1 MKRNPN
7 GKFAKALVRVGD
19 LVVCDIKGF
28 NPGFTKDKPY
38 KVVMTARCKE
48 RTAYGRFSQYFGSG
62 DAIEITK
69 PNEFAV
75 IDDNGLCRKL
85 SLTVESDSSWRKEH
99 SKVFG
104 EWMILP

>member
-19 LVVCDIKGF
+19 LAVCSNSGF

-38 KVVMTARCKE
+38 KVIATFRSHYENRSHYDRYNGQMSIKRE
-48 RTAYGRFSQYFGSG
+48 
-62 DAIEITK
+62 
-69 PNEFAV
+69 NEFAV
-75 IDDNGLCRKL
+75 IDNDGLFRIL
-85 SLTVESDSSWRKEH
+85 SLIVDTDSEWRKN
-99 SKVFG
+99 SGKLFG